1 MAVFVCVLVFIVTYV
16 FLFPRFSY
24 FTSSPLCTVYNLQL
38 EVFTQ
43 KNFVGDLTKL
53 ESYLQQV
60 AQLWQRDCAKLDTLG
75 HPMEAS
81 GEV

>member
-1 MAVFVCVLVFIVTYV
+1 MCFYFHDLVILLAHRYA
-16 FLFPRFSY
+16 LF
-24 FTSSPLCTVYNLQL
+24 TILQL